1 LQNNKEDENL
11 TAEELALTIKK
22 ILEDKKALNV
32 EIIDVADK
40 TILADRFVIA
50 TGTSVTHIKALAG
63 EVEYE
68 VKEQLHRVPDHVEGY
83 SSARWILLDYED
95 VIVHIF
101 HQDERD
107 FYSLE
112 KLWKASRGPAQVLP
126 QA

>member
-1 LQNNKEDENL
+1 M
-11 TAEELALTIKK
+11 TAEELAQKIKT
-22 ILEDKKALNV
+22 ILEDKKAMNV
-32 EIIDVADK
+32 EIIDVSDK

-50 TGTSVTHIKALAG
+50 TGQSVTHIRALAG
-63 EVEYE
+63 EVEFE
-68 VKEQLHRVPDHVEGY
+68 LKDKQNRLPDHVEGY
-83 SSARWILLDYED
+83 TSARWILMDYED

-112 KLWKASRGPAQVLP
+112 KLWRASRGPAQP